1 MSQLGREKAD
11 RSREIK
17 VPSRDLVLF
26 TRQFA
31 TMIRAGIPVTFA
43 LDTLS
48 QQPENPT
55 FSQVIARISKL
66 VGEGHKLSH
75 AMSHFPKVFD
85 KVFRSMVAIG
95 EETGNLDVTLER
107 LAGWRERD
115 YNLVRQVKGALS
127 YPLFILMV
135 TLFLAF
141 ILFYSILPTFLDIF
155 ESMKIELPI
164 YTRVMV
170 SLTKAVQN
178 PGAWLVATAL
188 GVAIYHLI
196 SEQMKTFEGRTR
208 IFRALH
214 EIPVI
219 GYIIRITAL
228 ARFAGGVES
237 LMESGLS
244 LQKTLSL
251 GGESSGNPIVIAAS
265 EEIIK
270 RVRDGD
276 QISEYVIMRD
286 DIFPVAFAQYIAT
299 GEETSSLARMMGQ
312 AAQLMDDEVS
322 YKVEA
327 LAATIEPVMMGFVA
341 LIVAFVLLSIF
352 TPLYNHI
359 GSMGM

>member
-1 MSQLGREKAD
+1 MSQSRSGKRD

-17 VPSRDLVLF
+17 IPARDLVLF

-55 FSQVIARISKL
+55 FSQVIARISQM

-75 AMSHFPKVFD
+75 AMGHFPRVFD
-85 KVFRSMVAIG
+85 NVFRSMVSIG
-95 EETGNLDVTLER
+95 EETGNLDATLER

-115 YNLVRQVKGALS
+115 FNLVRQVKGALS
-127 YPLFILMV
+127 YPVFILIV

-155 ESMKIELPI
+155 KSMKIELPI
-164 YTRVMV
+164 YTRIMM
-170 SLTKAVQN
+170 TMTEAVQN

-188 GVAIYHLI
+188 GVATYHLLN
-196 SEQMKTFEGRTR
+196 EQMKTFEGRTR

-219 GYIIRITAL
+219 GHLIRITAL

-244 LQKTLSL
+244 LQKTLAL
-251 GGESSGNPIVIAAS
+251 GGESSGNPIVIAAA

-286 DIFPVAFAQYIAT
+286 DIFPVVFAQYIAT
-299 GEETSSLARMMGQ
+299 GEETSSLAKMMGQ
-312 AAQLMDDEVS
+312 AAIMMDDEVN
-322 YKVEA
+322 YKVDA
-327 LAATIEPVMMGFVA
+327 LAATIEPVMMGLVA
-341 LIVAFVLLSIF
+341 IIVAFVLLSIF